1 MVAPFSVG
9 QCWRLYPAL
18 ARGGYALWTDLDEY
32 ASPAHVMHTPHA
44 VLTEK
49 KRCEDAIS
57 HQNFLKA
64 PLRGGWRR
72 TRRRECA

>member
-9 QCWRLYPAL
+9 QCWRLSPAL
-18 ARGGYALWTDLDEY
+18 PRSGYGQTLDEY

-49 KRCEDAIS
+49 KTYEDAIS